1 MTLYTDK
8 IDSIRKIARCLCDS
22 YYNEELSELTL
33 LNVKE
38 LIESLEGFDQDE
50 LELTEETLSEVLETW
65 YEMQEEELDLDLD

>member
-8 IDSIRKIARCLCDS
+8 ID
-22 YYNEELSELTL
+22 LSELTL